1 MVKRVG
7 RDTAVRI
14 DKRTATGIGCLV
26 TIGIVL
32 ALMIVTFHAIAR
44 GDVPENPLTPVG
56 VVLELVCAILT
67 TSTYASVVF
76 GSHSRRRFRSY
87 FLWMLAI
94 NTIGLLSDV
103 IYWGIGLDFLP
114 ALPRLRETCYFVC
127 YASAFPLLIFY
138 STYLISYINE
148 DSKELQ
154 RYTVLMTGLSADGFL
169 LVMISVI
176 TSRSQNA
183 PWHLSD
189 HPWLYFFFLAMP
201 MVVNIGII
209 LNFRRMLTNRKAISF
224 LFYELLVAAAVVVDT
239 VIGEITLAHVVVAF
253 CLIQIYITVQIEY
266 EKQQE
271 EQLLQQ
277 RISIMI
283 SQIQPHFLYN
293 VLTSIRAL
301 CRIDAREAES
311 ALTDFTLYLRGN
323 LDSLSNTGC
332 IPFLQELQHTKH
344 YVDLEK
350 MRFGRDLTVLFNTP
364 VTQFSLPP
372 LTLEPIVENAV
383 RHGVMQRLQGGT
395 VIISTSETESDF
407 VVTVSDDGI
416 GFDAEQL
423 AAGGKHIGLWNV
435 RERLAAVCSGHMEI
449 ESGIDKGT
457 NVTMC
462 IPKYRKESE

>member
-1 MVKRVG
+1 M
-7 RDTAVRI
+7 
-14 DKRTATGIGCLV
+14 

-176 TSRSQNA
+176 TSHSQNA

-239 VIGEITLAHVVVAF
+239 VIGEITLAHVVV
-253 CLIQIYITVQIEY
+253 
-266 EKQQE
+266 
-271 EQLLQQ
+271 
-277 RISIMI
+277 
-283 SQIQPHFLYN
+283 
-293 VLTSIRAL
+293 
-301 CRIDAREAES
+301 AREAES

-435 RERLAAVCSGHMEI
+435 RERLAAVCGGHMEI

>member
-1 MVKRVG
+1 MDQQVKQWIDYAAQDLGVARHLFENYHPKPLEIVCYHCQQSAEKAIK
-7 RDTAVRI
+7 AVI
-14 DKRTATGIGCLV
+14 VSLHWPTGIPKSHDLSFLLNQIHNYIAIPDAISDAADAFNEMMQKIN
-26 TIGIVL
+26 T
-32 ALMIVTFHAIAR
+32 LMEDIRRQETAKREA
-44 GDVPENPLTPVG
+44 EQQ
-56 VVLELVCAILT
+56 VLEA
-67 TSTYASVVF
+67 
-76 GSHSRRRFRSY
+76 
-87 FLWMLAI
+87 
-94 NTIGLLSDV
+94 
-103 IYWGIGLDFLP
+103 
-114 ALPRLRETCYFVC
+114 
-127 YASAFPLLIFY
+127 
-138 STYLISYINE
+138 
-148 DSKELQ
+148 
-154 RYTVLMTGLSADGFL
+154 
-169 LVMISVI
+169 
-176 TSRSQNA
+176 
-183 PWHLSD
+183 
-189 HPWLYFFFLAMP
+189 
-201 MVVNIGII
+201 
-209 LNFRRMLTNRKAISF
+209 
-224 LFYELLVAAAVVVDT
+224 
-239 VIGEITLAHVVVAF
+239 
-253 CLIQIYITVQIEY
+253 
-266 EKQQE
+266 
-271 EQLLQQ
+271 
-277 RISIMI
+277 
-283 SQIQPHFLYN
+283 QIQPHFLYN

-301 CRIDAREAES
+301 CRIDARKAES

-435 RERLAAVCSGHMEI
+435 RERLAAVCGGHMEI

>member
-114 ALPRLRETCYFVC
+114 AL
-127 YASAFPLLIFY
+127 
-138 STYLISYINE
+138 
-148 DSKELQ
+148 
-154 RYTVLMTGLSADGFL
+154 
-169 LVMISVI
+169 
-176 TSRSQNA
+176 

-435 RERLAAVCSGHMEI
+435 RERLAAVCGGHMEI

>member
-1 MVKRVG
+1 M
-7 RDTAVRI
+7 RI
-14 DKRTATGIGCLV
+14 DKRAATGIGCLV

-435 RERLAAVCSGHMEI
+435 RERLAAVCGGHMEI

-462 IPKYRKESE
+462 IPKCRKESE